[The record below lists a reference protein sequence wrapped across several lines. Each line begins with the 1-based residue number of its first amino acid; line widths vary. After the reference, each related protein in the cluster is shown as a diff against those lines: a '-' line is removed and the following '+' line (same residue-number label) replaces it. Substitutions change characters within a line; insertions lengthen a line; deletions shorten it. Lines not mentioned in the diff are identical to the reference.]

1 MGRLE
6 TLTDMIINVPREKS
20 DAVIE
25 QIKSVLQSYQK
36 DHPAARIDLYRQNP
50 ASVRIRI
57 IDPDFAGM
65 SRLDRHGRVWKYL
78 EPLPEDQE
86 GDISMLVLL
95 TPDEISRSPA
105 NLEFEDPVPS
115 MP

>member
-1 MGRLE
+1 MV
-6 TLTDMIINVPREKS
+6 INIPRGES

-25 QIKSVLQSYQK
+25 RIKSVLSSYRK

-57 IDPDFAGM
+57 VDPDFVGM
-65 SRLDRHGRVWKYL
+65 SRMDRHGRVWKYL
-78 EPLPEDQE
+78 DQLSEDEE

-95 TPDEISRSPA
+95 TPDETSRSMA

-115 MP
+115 ML

>member
-1 MGRLE
+1 M
-6 TLTDMIINVPREKS
+6 S

-25 QIKSVLQSYQK
+25 SIRTALLAYQY
-36 DHPAARIDLYRQNP
+36 DHPSAEIELDRQNP

-65 SRLDRHGRVWKYL
+65 SRVDRHARVWKYL
-78 EPLPEDQE
+78 DQLSEEDE
-86 GDISMLVLL
+86 GDISMLVLV
-95 TPDEISRSPA
+95 TPDETSRSTA

-115 MP
+115 LL

>member
-1 MGRLE
+1 MVSAMAIR
-6 TLTDMIINVPREKS
+6 VPRGNS

-25 QIKSVLQSYQK
+25 QIKSVLHSYQE

-57 IDPDFAGM
+57 IDPNFAGM
-65 SRLDRHGRVWKYL
+65 SRVDRHARVWKYL
-78 EPLPEDQE
+78 DQLPEEDE

-95 TPDEISRSPA
+95 TPDETSRSTA

-115 MP
+115 LL

>member
-1 MGRLE
+1 MV
-6 TLTDMIINVPREKS
+6 INIPRGES

-25 QIKSVLQSYQK
+25 QIKSVLHAYQK

-57 IDPDFAGM
+57 IDPDFVGL
-65 SRLDRHGRVWKYL
+65 SRVDRHDRVWKYL
-78 EPLPEDQE
+78 EPLSEDDE

-95 TPDEISRSPA
+95 TPDETNRSTA

-115 MP
+115 VP